1 MIIGGNGSFFQWLI
15 HQKWEST
22 KDIYVYLCLFITQ
35 QIQLA
40 MCRNI
45 VMNHGAEQV
54 KQIQQIQ
61 PSKKCCEAYS
71 SLLLRLT
78 QFDFNDAIIRGV
90 LFVPLFTQL
99 GCGSWAQR

>member
-1 MIIGGNGSFFQWLI
+1 M
-15 HQKWEST
+15 
-22 KDIYVYLCLFITQ
+22 VYLCLFITQ

-61 PSKKCCEAYS
+61 PIKKM
-71 SLLLRLT
+71 LR
-78 QFDFNDAIIRGV
+78 G
-90 LFVPLFTQL
+90 LFFAPPSTHPV
-99 GCGSWAQR
+99 